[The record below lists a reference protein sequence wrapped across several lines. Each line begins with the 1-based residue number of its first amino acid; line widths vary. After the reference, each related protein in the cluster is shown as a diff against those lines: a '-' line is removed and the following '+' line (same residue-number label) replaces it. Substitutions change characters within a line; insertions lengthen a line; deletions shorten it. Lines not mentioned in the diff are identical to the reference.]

1 MDELNNIIQK
11 YIDEIEC
18 YDPDTFIAI
27 KKLSEIIL
35 SCREPNFMNK
45 IKNSF
50 GLSKSKDLSEMFF
63 YDLDKEYGLYFTN
76 ILNNGTFIFNKV
88 KSNSDEIAGSDYDY
102 TNRRKKIYL
111 PYRNNIADS
120 FSIVHETLHDMNLD
134 INNLSLTR
142 HIFTEYISMYGE
154 FLFEEYID
162 KNFQIKCKAKNNYSF
177 DACFLKA
184 LKVDLQIN
192 LIKCIIENGYISD
205 YNLEMIIK
213 QYNKRYHRLLLTYC
227 DKIVEN
233 KKLDFTTEMRYLY
246 GILLSCYSKYNKI
259 DKEIFTFI
267 NDNIN
272 DMEIDD
278 IFSILNL
285 GHSDEYLMLSND
297 ANEELNKCY
306 IKVMNGR

>member
-1 MDELNNIIQK
+1 M
-11 YIDEIEC
+11 
-18 YDPDTFIAI
+18 
-27 KKLSEIIL
+27 
-35 SCREPNFMNK
+35 K
-45 IKNSF
+45 IK
-50 GLSKSKDLSEMFF
+50 
-63 YDLDKEYGLYFTN
+63 
-76 ILNNGTFIFNKV
+76 II
-88 KSNSDEIAGSDYDY
+88 
-102 TNRRKKIYL
+102 
-111 PYRNNIADS
+111 
-120 FSIVHETLHDMNLD
+120 
-134 INNLSLTR
+134 
-142 HIFTEYISMYGE
+142 
-154 FLFEEYID
+154 
-162 KNFQIKCKAKNNYSF
+162 
-177 DACFLKA
+177 LKA

-213 QYNKRYHRLLLTYC
+213 QYNKRYHGLLLTYC

-285 GHSDEYLMLSND
+285 GHSDEYFMRSND